1 MLLKADYL
9 SNKEKVVMANS
20 KNEFVEAESS
30 KLRKDLIETMDETNK
45 VKVKIEELNEALR
58 VEKMLVI
65 QKDKDIQATLL
76 RTDFEREKIIQQF
89 IKSKHFSDL
98 QFIQYYKGFEL
109 LHRWIMKHHNH
120 AVDFSILDY
129 ETIDTEIIPDKAR
142 EQAEASAR
150 GEDATDVGR
159 ADPGQR
165 DEVVAPPS

>member
-1 MLLKADYL
+1 
-9 SNKEKVVMANS
+9 
-20 KNEFVEAESS
+20 
-30 KLRKDLIETMDETNK
+30 
-45 VKVKIEELNEALR
+45 
-58 VEKMLVI
+58 MLVI

-76 RTDFEREKIIQQF
+76 RTDSEREKIIQQF

-109 LHRWIMKHHNH
+109 LHRWITKHHNH
-120 AVDFSILDY
+120 AVDFSILDF

-142 EQAEASAR
+142 EQVEASAR

-159 ADPGQR
+159 ADPGQG